1 MNNMDVSYT
10 VQIRNGFPGWDPVGY
25 KETIAK
31 RDTEK
36 EAALKW
42 GARVEDLKKSG
53 KINTSDMHEA
63 LENFEKHRNEYE
75 RLEKGIFSGDIF
87 ADQSVENL
95 EYTPSEYGFSFGDLS
110 GRQIIDANRGRE
122 PMDLYNDT
130 AIAEEVA
137 EGTDSTPK
145 NLTDSLSMI
154 SSDSEE
160 RLHFDDILQ
169 IGTSVYNDDP
179 ETLGKAFKSA
189 HIRHFVNAENA
200 KSVAILTG
208 CKDPVDMS
216 AAALEIVVNAN
227 LCGKAKRNAIIVT
240 NKAGFSKLD
249 TDGATG
255 HPLVTRDSENNF
267 IYKGKY
273 QIIELPD
280 EIFPNTGNGSSP
292 CIIGDVKG
300 VLRFFIVRENAMFR
314 DDLFPY
320 LCGSRVNRVEI
331 ITLSTESNEAFIYGY
346 LA

>member
-1 MNNMDVSYT
+1 MNNSISYPDL
-10 VQIRNGFPGWDPVGY
+10 IRHGFPGWNPVGY
-25 KETIAK
+25 KEVIAK
-31 RDTEK
+31 RDKEHDTAKKYAEQVQALEK
-36 EAALKW
+36 
-42 GARVEDLKKSG
+42 GG
-53 KINTSDMHEA
+53 KQNTPDMLEA
-63 LENFEKHRNEYE
+63 LDNFDKHRTEYE
-75 RLEKGIFSGDIF
+75 RLEKAILSGDAF
-87 ADQSVENL
+87 ADQSIYDL

-110 GRQIIDANRGRE
+110 GRRIIDANRGRE

-137 EGTDSTPK
+137 ECGDSTPK

-160 RLHFDDILQ
+160 RIHFDDILQ

-179 ETLGKAFKSA
+179 ETMGKAFKSA

-200 KSVAILTG
+200 KSVAIMTG
-208 CKDPVDMS
+208 CKDPVEMS

-227 LCGKAKRNAIIVT
+227 LCGKAKRNTVIVT
-240 NKAGFSKLD
+240 NKTGFGKLD

-255 HPLVTRDSENNF
+255 HPLVTRNSEGDF

-280 EIFPNTGNGSSP
+280 EIFPNTDTGAP
-292 CIIGDVKG
+292 CIVGDVKG
-300 VLRFFIVRENAMFR
+300 VLRFFIVRETAMFR

-331 ITLSTESNEAFIYGY
+331 ITLSSESNEAYIWGN
-346 LA
+346 LE

>member
-1 MNNMDVSYT
+1 MNNEIGYPTLIS
-10 VQIRNGFPGWDPVGY
+10 RGFPGWEPMGY
-25 KETIAK
+25 KDTTAK
-31 RDTEK
+31 RDAEK
-36 EAALKW
+36 EAAVKW
-42 GARVEDLKKSG
+42 AERVERIKKTGNVNSAE
-53 KINTSDMHEA
+53 MREA
-63 LENFEKHRNEYE
+63 LDNFDKHRAEYE
-75 RLEKGIFSGDIF
+75 RLEKAIFSGDAF
-87 ADQSVENL
+87 VNQSVEDL

-110 GRQIIDANRGRE
+110 GRRIIDANRGRE

-179 ETLGKAFKSA
+179 DTLGKAFKSA

-200 KSVAILTG
+200 KSVTILTG

-216 AAALEIVVNAN
+216 AAALETAVNAN
-227 LCGKAKRNAIIVT
+227 LCGKAKRNAVIVT
-240 NKAGFSKLD
+240 NKTGFGKLD

-255 HPLVTRDSENNF
+255 HPLVTRNSEGDF

-280 EIFPNTGNGSSP
+280 EIFPNTDTGAP
-292 CIIGDVKG
+292 CIIGDVKD
-300 VLRFFIVRENAMFR
+300 VLRFFIVRETAMFR

-331 ITLSTESNEAFIYGY
+331 ITLSSESNEAYIWGN
-346 LA
+346 LE

>member
-1 MNNMDVSYT
+1 MNNMDVSYP
-10 VQIRNGFPGWDPVGY
+10 VRIRNGFPGWDPVGY

-31 RDTEK
+31 RDAEK
-36 EAALKW
+36 EAAVRW
-42 GARVEDLKKSG
+42 AERADRLKKAG
-53 KINTSDMHEA
+53 NANTADMREA
-63 LENFEKHRNEYE
+63 LDNFDKHRAEYE
-75 RLEKGIFSGDIF
+75 RLEKAIFSGDAF
-87 ADQSVENL
+87 ADQSIDNL
-95 EYTPSEYGFSFGDLS
+95 EYTPSAYGFSFGDLS
-110 GRQIIDANRGRE
+110 GRRIIDANRGRE

-169 IGTSVYNDDP
+169 IGTGVYNDDP
-179 ETLGKAFKSA
+179 KTLGKAFKSA

-216 AAALEIVVNAN
+216 AASLETAVNAN
-227 LCGKAKRNAIIVT
+227 LCGKAKRNAVIVT
-240 NKAGFSKLD
+240 NKSGFGKLD
-249 TDGATG
+249 TDGTTG
-255 HPLVTRDSENNF
+255 HPLVTRNSEGDF

-280 EIFPNTGNGSSP
+280 EIFPNTDTGAP

-300 VLRFFIVRENAMFR
+300 VLRFFIVRETSMFR

-331 ITLSTESNEAFIYGY
+331 ITLSSESNEAYIWGN
-346 LA
+346 LE

>member
-1 MNNMDVSYT
+1 MNNDIGYPT
-10 VQIRNGFPGWDPVGY
+10 LIKRGFPGWEPMGY
-25 KETIAK
+25 KEVISK

-42 GARVEDLKKSG
+42 ANRVEEIRKSG
-53 KINTSDMHEA
+53 KNDSPAMREA
-63 LENFEKHRNEYE
+63 LDNFDKHRTEYE
-75 RLEKGIFSGDIF
+75 RLEKAIFSGDAF
-87 ADQSVENL
+87 ADQSVDDL

-110 GRQIIDANRGRE
+110 GRRIIDANRGRE

-169 IGTSVYNDDP
+169 IGTGVYNDDP
-179 ETLGKAFKSA
+179 ETLGMAFKSA

-208 CKDPVDMS
+208 CKDPVEMS
-216 AAALEIVVNAN
+216 ASALEIAVNAN
-227 LCGKAKRNAIIVT
+227 LCGKAKRNAVIVT
-240 NKAGFSKLD
+240 NKTGFGKLD

-255 HPLVTRDSENNF
+255 HPLVTRNSENDF

-280 EIFPNTGNGSSP
+280 EIFPNAETGASP

-300 VLRFFIVRENAMFR
+300 VLRFFIVRETAMFR

-331 ITLSTESNEAFIYGY
+331 ITLSSESNEAYIWGN
-346 LA
+346 LE